1 MKAFAKTLIGDARN
15 VAAVAIIVA
24 VASCLTGIGHPGL
37 GSLRHAGYRPC
48 DGGVA
53 GRSLT

>member
-24 VASCLTGIGHPGL
+24 VASCLTGIGHPDWAVYAMPVTGL
-37 GSLRHAGYRPC
+37 AMVAWLAGH
-48 DGGVA
+48 
-53 GRSLT
+53 